1 MQRWTGDTAYQNQY
15 NEISRE
21 AVNITKL
28 PRKMLVLEP
37 GFYQFEYNDV
47 HGDPPA
53 GFYGGSEVFEVKAG
67 NDMEIPVWIK
77 PAI

>member
-1 MQRWTGDTAYQNQY
+1 MQRWSGDTAYQYQY

-28 PRKMLVLEP
+28 PDKMIVLEP

-47 HGDPPA
+47 RSDPPV
-53 GFYGGSEVFEVKAG
+53 GFYGKSNIFEVKDGEDKNIDVFLQSAL
-67 NDMEIPVWIK
+67 
-77 PAI
+77 